1 MIQCGCC
8 PYKKGSDTGTDTR
21 EKAVAAE
28 AEVEFLQE
36 QPRNMRSCPNH
47 PKREEAEKM
56 VLAGFRGSMTL
67 PTRCLLTSGL
77 HGCGAHSVSVVVKGT
92 RLWHF
97 AAAAIGNKCHSSEP
111 PAQISPDSLRANTC
125 YSCELYFRAMETQH
139 ASTLFS

>member
-77 HGCGAHSVSVVVKGT
+77 HSCGAHSVSVVVKGT
-92 RLWHF
+92 QAVAL
-97 AAAAIGNKCHSSEP
+97 CCSSHRKQMP
-111 PAQISPDSLRANTC
+111 L
-125 YSCELYFRAMETQH
+125 FRT
-139 ASTLFS
+139 SSSNIP